1 MRKFLSRLFSK
12 LVICALIILLQF
24 GWIVYATY
32 RATTQSSVLNILLHL
47 LAVTIAL
54 YVVNKDMKP
63 YFKLSWIFLILF
75 LPIFGCPAYFLFG
88 RSDLT
93 KHSAARLRKVAEP
106 LELLRPDHGELLAE
120 VEGQDENAARE
131 MRYIAKT
138 AYFPPYREAD
148 SRYYP
153 SGEAAFPQILK
164 DIENAKEFIFLE
176 FFIIQPGKMF
186 DAIVDRLEQKA
197 KEGVHVRLIYDG
209 VGSISTLPPKYYKT
223 LQAKGIHCAC
233 FNPFRPFLSIIMNN
247 RDHRKI
253 LVVDGKIAYTGG
265 INLADEY
272 INEIKK
278 YGYWKD
284 AAVRITG
291 EAVWSFTTMFLE
303 MWNYIVRGTEDYTRF
318 RAEQPES
325 SENGSSMQSVPSEH
339 GGSLQSNLPGSRG
352 YVQPYADSP
361 LFPEHIGEN
370 VYLNMIN
377 MAHRYV
383 YIYTPYLIIDS
394 EMSTALC
401 NAAKSG
407 VDVRIITPGIPD
419 KKTVFLL
426 TRSHYPE
433 LLKNG
438 VKIYQYTPGFVHAK
452 CFVCDDKYATV
463 GSINLDYRSLCLH
476 FECGALFYQ
485 SRVVAE
491 VQEDI
496 LQTLSACEEITIEQC
511 ENLRLPTRLVRGVLR
526 LFAPLL

>member
-1 MRKFLSRLFSK
+1 
-12 LVICALIILLQF
+12 
-24 GWIVYATY
+24 
-32 RATTQSSVLNILLHL
+32 
-47 LAVTIAL
+47 
-54 YVVNKDMKP
+54 
-63 YFKLSWIFLILF
+63 
-75 LPIFGCPAYFLFG
+75 
-88 RSDLT
+88 
-93 KHSAARLRKVAEP
+93 
-106 LELLRPDHGELLAE
+106 
-120 VEGQDENAARE
+120 
-131 MRYIAKT
+131 
-138 AYFPPYREAD
+138 
-148 SRYYP
+148 
-153 SGEAAFPQILK
+153 
-164 DIENAKEFIFLE
+164 
-176 FFIIQPGKMF
+176 MF

-197 KEGVHVRLIYDG
+197 KEGVHIRLIYDG

-253 LVVDGKIAYTGG
+253 LVIDGRIAYTGG

-272 INEIKK
+272 INAIKK

-284 AAVRITG
+284 TAVRITG

-318 RAEQPES
+318 RAAQPDLPGGES
-325 SENGSSMQSVPSEH
+325 SMQPVPSENG
-339 GGSLQSNLPGSRG
+339 GSLKSDVQESIG

-485 SRVVAE
+485 SKVVAE
-491 VQEDI
+491 VQKDI
-496 LQTLSACEEITIEQC
+496 MQTLSACEQITLEQC
-511 ENLRLPTRLVRGVLR
+511 ESLRLPTRLVRGVLR

>member
-24 GWIVYATY
+24 GWIVYVTY
-32 RATTQSSVLNILLHL
+32 RATAQSALINILFHL
-47 LAVTIAL
+47 LAVAMAL

-63 YFKLSWIFLILF
+63 YFKLSWIFLILC

-93 KHSAARLRKVAEP
+93 KRNTLRLRAVAEEVGVFRP
-106 LELLRPDHGELLAE
+106 NNRELIGE
-120 VEGQDENAARE
+120 VQKQDENAAKQ
-131 MRYIAKT
+131 MRYIAQT
-138 AYFPPYREAD
+138 AKFPLYREAE
-148 SRYYP
+148 SCYFP
-153 SGEAAFPQILK
+153 SGEEMFPQLLR
-164 DIENAKEFIFLE
+164 DIESAKDFIFLE
-176 FFIIQPGKMF
+176 YFIIQPGKMF
-186 DAIVDRLEQKA
+186 DTIVDLLEKKA
-197 KEGVHVRLIYDG
+197 KEGVHIRLIYDG

-233 FNPFRPFLSIIMNN
+233 FNPFRPVMSVIMNN

-253 LVVDGKIAYTGG
+253 FVIDGRIAYTGG
-265 INLADEY
+265 VNLADEY
-272 INEIKK
+272 INEVKRF
-278 YGYWKD
+278 GYWKD
-284 AAVRITG
+284 TAVRIIG
-291 EAVWSFTTMFLE
+291 ESVWSFTTMFLE

-318 RAEQPES
+318 RAAQQVA
-325 SENGSSMQSVPSEH
+325 SENGGYVHSDSS
-339 GGSLQSNLPGSRG
+339 GSGG

-383 YIYTPYLIIDS
+383 YIYAPYLIIDS

-419 KKTVFLL
+419 KKMVFRL
-426 TRSHYPE
+426 TKSHYPE

-452 CFVCDDKYATV
+452 CFVCDDKYAVV

-476 FECGALFYQ
+476 FECAALFYR
-485 SRVVAE
+485 SKVVAQ
-491 VQEDI
+491 VKADIEDS
-496 LQTLSACEEITIEQC
+496 LSSCQQISLEQC
-511 ENLRLPTRLVRGVLR
+511 EKLRLPTRLLRGVLR

>member
-93 KHSAARLRKVAEP
+93 KRSAARLRNVAEP
-106 LELLRPDHGELLAE
+106 LAHLRPDHGELISE
-120 VEGQDENAARE
+120 VAKQDENAARE
-131 MRYIAKT
+131 MRYIAQT
-138 AYFPPYREAD
+138 AYFPPYRETD

-153 SGEAAFPQILK
+153 SGEAAFPQMLR
-164 DIENAKEFIFLE
+164 DIENAKDFIFLE
-176 FFIIQPGKMF
+176 YFIIQPGKMF

-197 KEGVHVRLIYDG
+197 KEGVHIRLIYDG

-223 LQAKGIHCAC
+223 LQSKGIHCAC

-253 LVVDGKIAYTGG
+253 LVIDGKIAYTGG

-272 INEIKK
+272 INEVKK

-284 AAVRITG
+284 TVVRITG
-291 EAVWSFTTMFLE
+291 EAVWSFSTMFLE
-303 MWNYIVRGTEDYTRF
+303 MWNYIVRGSEDYTRF
-318 RAEQPES
+318 RATQPEV
-325 SENGSSMQSVPSEH
+325 SESDVNGGYGQSEV
-339 GGSLQSNLPGSRG
+339 PGSG
-352 YVQPYADSP
+352 GCVQPYADSP

-377 MAHRYV
+377 MAHSYV

-452 CFVCDDKYATV
+452 CFVCDDKYAVV

-476 FECGALFYQ
+476 FECAALFYQ
-485 SRVVAE
+485 SKVVAE

-496 LQTLSACEEITIEQC
+496 LETLSACEQITLEQC
-511 ENLRLPTRLVRGVLR
+511 ESLRLPTRLFRGVLR

>member
-1 MRKFLSRLFSK
+1 
-12 LVICALIILLQF
+12 
-24 GWIVYATY
+24 
-32 RATTQSSVLNILLHL
+32 
-47 LAVTIAL
+47 
-54 YVVNKDMKP
+54 
-63 YFKLSWIFLILF
+63 
-75 LPIFGCPAYFLFG
+75 
-88 RSDLT
+88 
-93 KHSAARLRKVAEP
+93 
-106 LELLRPDHGELLAE
+106 
-120 VEGQDENAARE
+120 
-131 MRYIAKT
+131 
-138 AYFPPYREAD
+138 
-148 SRYYP
+148 
-153 SGEAAFPQILK
+153 
-164 DIENAKEFIFLE
+164 
-176 FFIIQPGKMF
+176 
-186 DAIVDRLEQKA
+186 
-197 KEGVHVRLIYDG
+197 
-209 VGSISTLPPKYYKT
+209 
-223 LQAKGIHCAC
+223 
-233 FNPFRPFLSIIMNN
+233 
-247 RDHRKI
+247 
-253 LVVDGKIAYTGG
+253 
-265 INLADEY
+265 
-272 INEIKK
+272 
-278 YGYWKD
+278 
-284 AAVRITG
+284 
-291 EAVWSFTTMFLE
+291 

-318 RAEQPES
+318 RAELPES